1 MGKQVLKDTAGGIDE
16 LVSSL
21 CDIER
26 TLQSETDHDK
36 QRELSL
42 EADRVRQQIQNLI
55 RGSDFSGPPSK
66 AKQAISESAD

>member
-1 MGKQVLKDTAGGIDE
+1 MSQVQIARQIDE
-16 LVSSL
+16 LTLQL
-21 CDIER
+21 CDMER

-55 RGSDFSGPPSK
+55 RGSDFGEVPRK
-66 AKQAISESAD
+66 AGDSTAC